1 MFNKNIPSGSVIV
14 ILVTALLTPALLRA
28 TKLQLYEVNGRSP
41 STIAGDVVSRRGNEG
56 ANRLVSLSVHVS
68 LYPVMIPY
76 CRNGSGG
83 DQLIVNSCVS
93 IDVIEKL
100 NGGPPGAIL
109 MKLLKLK
116 T

>member
-14 ILVTALLTPALLRA
+14 ISVTALLTPALLTA

-56 ANRLVSLSVHVS
+56 ATMLVSLSLHVS
-68 LYPVMIPY
+68 RYPVMTPY

-83 DQLIVNSCVS
+83 EKMTVNSRASVV
-93 IDVIEKL
+93 DGIEKL
-100 NGGPPGAIL
+100 NGGPPGAI
-109 MKLLKLK
+109 
-116 T
+116 